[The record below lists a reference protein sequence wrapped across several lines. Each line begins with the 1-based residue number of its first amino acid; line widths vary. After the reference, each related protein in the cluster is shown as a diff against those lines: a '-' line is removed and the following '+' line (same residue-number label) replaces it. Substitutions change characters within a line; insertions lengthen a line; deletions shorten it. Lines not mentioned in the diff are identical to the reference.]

1 MRVFPSTFINHLI
14 FHKLLRFKRI
24 ALFHKL
30 FYPHFHLDSSYIP
43 KLFTIFAKS
52 KPNRAIEVTINLNT
66 TNNEKV
72 FIITIIPYGRSLLF

>member
-1 MRVFPSTFINHLI
+1 MRVFPSTFINLLI
-14 FHKLLRFKRI
+14 FFKYQIFKNIAPVYKKL
-24 ALFHKL
+24 H
-30 FYPHFHLDSSYIP
+30 PHFHLVSSYIP

-72 FIITIIPYGRSLLF
+72 FIITIILYGRSLLF